1 MSFGCF
7 YGKYNLLTMINIKY
21 LLVVAVFISRSF
33 SSCTAQEN
41 KAERQSAQSIADST
55 YTFKPGDPNGIGKW
69 YMGREIAHVMGY
81 QGISWLN
88 RVEREQEEQT
98 DLLIQNLDIQPTD
111 VIADIGAGSG
121 YHVFKMAPLAP
132 EGLIYAVD
140 IQEEMLRAIE
150 QQQQQNNLQNIK
162 CIKGGEQTTNLP
174 TNSIDKVLMVDV
186 YHEFSYPKEMLE
198 SIYAALKPDGK
209 VYLIEYRKE
218 DQQVPI
224 KTIHKMTE
232 QQAVKEFEANGFT
245 LVKNIANLPW
255 QHCMVFKKLN

>member
-1 MSFGCF
+1 
-7 YGKYNLLTMINIKY
+7 MINIKY
-21 LLVVAVFISRSF
+21 LLVVAVFISSSF

-55 YTFKPGDPNGIGKW
+55 YTFKPDDPNGIGKW

-88 RVEREQEEQT
+88 RVEREKEEQT
-98 DLLIQNLDIQPTD
+98 SLLIKNMDIQPEES
-111 VIADIGAGSG
+111 IADIGAGSG
-121 YHVFKMAPLAP
+121 YHVIKMAPLAS

-162 CIKGGEQTTNLP
+162 CIKGGKQTTNLP
-174 TNSIDKVLMVDV
+174 ANSIDKVLMVDV

-224 KTIHKMTE
+224 KAIHKMTE
-232 QQAVKEFEANGFT
+232 QQAVKEFEVNGFT

-255 QHCMVFKKLN
+255 QHCMVFRKSK

>member
-1 MSFGCF
+1 MTKLF
-7 YGKYNLLTMINIKY
+7 NILLFTFF
-21 LLVVAVFISRSF
+21 L
-33 SSCTAQEN
+33 SSSLNSCIAQDNNNE
-41 KAERQSAQSIADST
+41 KQRIPKGSDST
-55 YTFKPGDPNGIGKW
+55 YIFKTGEPNGIGKW
-69 YMGREIAHVMGY
+69 YMGREIAHVMGF
-81 QGISWLN
+81 QGIDWLN
-88 RVEREQEEQT
+88 RDEREKEEQT
-98 DLLIQNLDIQPTD
+98 SLLIKNMDIQPEES
-111 VIADIGAGSG
+111 IADIGAGAG

-150 QQQQQNNLQNIK
+150 QKQQQNNLQNIK

-224 KTIHKMTE
+224 KAIHKMIE

-255 QHCMVFKKLN
+255 QHCMVFRKSK